1 MVVYTIRISTFI
13 QQADSEQMEQ
23 KFKDYITRKGEQK
36 IKGYRETIRIL
47 THLSTGFFKANGSN
61 FQKILYIHQGTQKG
75 LEGYRD
81 IIRIST
87 YIQKDS
93 SSQSKQIFKD

>member
-1 MVVYTIRISTFI
+1 MYTIRISMFI

-23 KFKDYITRKGEQK
+23 KFKYYITRKGEQK
-36 IKGYRETIRIL
+36 RKAYRETIRIL
-47 THLSTGFFKANGSN
+47 THISTGSFKANRSN

-75 LEGYRD
+75 VERYRD

-87 YIQKDS
+87 YIQKDT